1 MKTNRATIT
10 LYQWEKNYKIYSIAV
25 PLMSDKECKILSG
38 AFYPLLLSK
47 QPLSTIIK
55 YI

>member
-10 LYQWEKNYKIYSIAV
+10 LYQREKNYKIYSIAI

-38 AFYPLLLSK
+38 AFYPLAVK

-55 YI
+55 YT